1 MIGSSGSSACSFRVR
16 AIQRFRATL
25 CRNVLPRNGA
35 GSAIVMLQIWSS
47 AFCER
52 DFRGTETFEAHRTNV
67 SRFEKYQAGERT
79 AGNELARANTAFVA
93 PEIGQDNGDAER
105 IACRMPTDLVYS

>member
-16 AIQRFRATL
+16 AIQRCRATL

-35 GSAIVMLQIWSS
+35 GSSIVMLPIWSS

-52 DFRGTETFEAHRTNV
+52 DFRRAKTFEAHRTNV
-67 SRFEKYQAGERT
+67 SRFEEYQAGVRA
-79 AGNELARANTAFVA
+79 AGYDLAGADTAFVP
-93 PEIGQDNGDAER
+93 PEIGQND
-105 IACRMPTDLVYS
+105 